1 MKKFFINFIIFLIII
16 IILIFIGRYVY
27 NFTKSDSKN
36 TENSNSTNTSNII
49 NNNEYTEE
57 ISTNIKQRGEF
68 NTRGLFDLGNGI
80 SDYTTDLMANDMV
93 YNAENALYHKIITN
107 MQDYTKYKER
117 IDLPNLTEKDF
128 ENIFLVV
135 VSNENI
141 RPDNEKDLLIYDVY
155 ATDDTTNIIMNQKS
169 NPNLALTDQAQNNV
183 FYAVVDK
190 IQLRNSAKVII
201 EK

>member
-1 MKKFFINFIIFLIII
+1 MQDK
-16 IILIFIGRYVY
+16 
-27 NFTKSDSKN
+27 
-36 TENSNSTNTSNII
+36 I
-49 NNNEYTEE
+49 NN
-57 ISTNIKQRGEF
+57 
-68 NTRGLFDLGNGI
+68 
-80 SDYTTDLMANDMV
+80 
-93 YNAENALYHKIITN
+93 KIITN

-155 ATDDTTNIIMNQKS
+155 ATDDTTNIIMKQKS